1 MVPFQNNIDL
11 SPTEEKF
18 LLTFVKKSPLRV
30 FQELNK
36 ALNKEG
42 FMLCI
47 DTLPKSKEGA

>member
-1 MVPFQNNIDL
+1 MIFKDNEEL
-11 SPTEEKF
+11 SPTEENF

-42 FMLCI
+42 FMLCT
-47 DTLPKSKEGA
+47 DTLPKEKEL